1 MPTAQE
7 NNKTWLDPANL
18 WIGNIDSGEFHGQ
31 KLLPV
36 TSPLIRASSSLEFHP
51 AGLFSEEIFGQV
63 GTPDRMSKFGY
74 IDLRTTVLHP
84 LIYLNL
90 VKLKAFYGEIL
101 SGRGYGKFDQKEG
114 ELVRC
119 SASDPDAR
127 TGYKWFLD
135 QLPNLKLAKNN
146 SQRQNDRIDLLLKY
160 RDKYTISKM
169 PVMPAGLRDM
179 KVDEAKPSSDS
190 INAIYTSLIHYTL
203 ALPESGGTDEI
214 FDGLRYS
221 IQKKIGMLYD
231 YVMNLLEGKFGY
243 FQRKFASRNLAL
255 GTRNVISTANLAAY
269 NPNDPQAI
277 KVDEVK
283 VPTFQ
288 ASKMFLPLV
297 IYWVKKAFF
306 SDVFSSSN
314 DQVALLD
321 REHFKLSYQPITEL
335 EKTKFLTG
343 DGIEK
348 FVSLFRDTSF
358 RFKPVSV
365 LNADN
370 KPFFM
375 YVVYDAGADIWI
387 DRSLDEIR
395 TIFEREHRY
404 FDESKIRPL
413 TYFELMY
420 ISTFLATRERCATVT
435 RYPVT
440 DTKSTVPCKVH
451 LVSTN
456 PGRKVRLHNAADNTV
471 VLLPEYPIMNQAA
484 VDSLVLHPSI
494 LGGLGAD
501 FDGNCVSG
509 ESWVRLRYMTDWL
522 ERCGVYGEKLSYF
535 QAQKLYDDPDGFVVA
550 EIQIKH
556 FPIVGEPHVDKNGAL
571 VYDVPYGCYVTSF
584 NPDACEETWEEIT
597 TFTVEQGCEAIE
609 VKTSSRKIVLSSN
622 DSMAVFSWVDG
633 SIVRV
638 SPRLQSEH
646 YLIPCMKKASV
657 PFGHLGTFSNG
668 FTFGDYFAKND
679 RIDGYDCTCCLHH
692 CIYKHRWDLPIPPGC
707 ESWFDGN
714 DHVSIPFGSICPVL
728 ERQPS
733 VELTRAYLSDKSENF
748 LYGLLCG
755 MLDAKGDWRKCQRA
769 DKSEGLLI
777 RFWTRR
783 PEVRDGFLHLLWR
796 LGIRSTEYK
805 DPVVPDLIWITP
817 NEVDLWE
824 ARERLRFACQDHITL
839 FDEWLLCTA
848 PADNSDCVPL
858 THDEMEAIKAYAYVN
873 GDSTLVSK
881 LGTPF
886 TAIPRWM
893 LTNYAD
899 EIVSEL
905 PKAAARI
912 RNNDIV
918 WEPIVDKKFIGV
930 IPVYDF
936 QIETTKV
943 FQINDGV
950 VVYDTV
956 SANGVLSNEGNAEIY
971 KHLRSVGRY
980 VHPNGK
986 LIIGHPDT
994 IGLTIFNLTRPPEM
1008 K

>member
-1 MPTAQE
+1 MPTAQADAGFQ
-7 NNKTWLDPANL
+7 LDPANL
-18 WIGNIDSGEFHGQ
+18 WIGNIDSGTYGNQ
-31 KLLPV
+31 KLMQV

-90 VKLKAFYGEIL
+90 VKLKAFYGGIL
-101 SGRGYGKFDQKEG
+101 SGKGYGKFDAKEG
-114 ELVRC
+114 DLVRC
-119 SASDPDAR
+119 SASDPDAH

-135 QLPNLKLAKNN
+135 ELPRIKLAKNN

-160 RDKYTISKM
+160 RDKFTINKF

-179 KVDEAKPSSDS
+179 KVDEAKPASDS
-190 INAIYTSLIHYTL
+190 INAIYTSLLHYTL
-203 ALPESGGTDEI
+203 ALPEGGAVDEI

-283 VPTFQ
+283 VPTFE

-297 IYWVKKAFF
+297 IYWVKKSFF
-306 SDVFSSSN
+306 SQVFSSAN
-314 DQVALLD
+314 DQIALLEPD
-321 REHFKLSYQPITEL
+321 SYKLSYQPITEL
-335 EKTKFLTG
+335 EKTKFLTS
-343 DGIEK
+343 DGVEK
-348 FVSLFRDTSF
+348 LVSLFRDVSF
-358 RFKPVSV
+358 RFKPVTV
-365 LNADN
+365 QNAQN
-370 KPFFM
+370 RPFYM

-387 DRSLDEIR
+387 DRSLEEIKQ
-395 TIFEREHRY
+395 IFEREHRF
-404 FDESKIRPL
+404 FDETKVHPL

-420 ISTFLATRERCATVT
+420 VSTFLATRNRCATVT

-509 ESWVRLRYMTDWL
+509 ESWVRIRYMTDWL
-522 ERCGVYGEKLSYF
+522 ERCGVFGDLLSYF
-535 QAQKLYDDPDGFVVA
+535 QAHVIYDDPDGFVVS
-550 EIQIKH
+550 EIQIKY
-556 FPIVGEPHVDKNGAL
+556 FPMVGEYVKDKNGAH
-571 VYDVPYGCYVTSF
+571 VYEVPYGCYVASF
-584 NPDACEETWEEIT
+584 DASTCQETWEEIT
-597 TFTVEQGCEAIE
+597 TFTVEESCEAIR
-609 VKTSSRKIVLSSN
+609 VKTADREIVLSSN

-633 SIVRV
+633 SLVRV
-638 SPRLQSEH
+638 SPRLQSEN
-646 YLIPCMKKASV
+646 YVIPCMRKESIT
-657 PFGHLGTFSNG
+657 FGNVGTFSNG
-668 FTFGDYFAKND
+668 FTFGDYFAKHD
-679 RIDGYDCTCCLHH
+679 RTDGYDCGCCIHH
-692 CIYKHRWDLPIPPGC
+692 CVWKKKWDVPVP
-707 ESWFDGN
+707 SYAKDWFDGET
-714 DHVSIPFGSICPVL
+714 HISIPFGSICPVL
-728 ERQPS
+728 DQLPLI
-733 VELTRAYLSDKSENF
+733 ELKRTYLNNKSERF

-755 MLDAKGDWRKCQRA
+755 MLDAKAEWRKTLRD
-769 DKSEGLLI
+769 DKTEGLQI
-777 RFWTRR
+777 RFWTRQKDVK
-783 PEVRDGFLHLLWR
+783 EGFLHLLWR

-805 DPVVPDLIWITP
+805 DKIVPDLIWITL
-817 NEVDLWE
+817 NECDLWQ
-824 ARERLRFACQDHITL
+824 AREHLRFACQENIALYDWWIQLTEPH
-839 FDEWLLCTA
+839 DYA
-848 PADNSDCVPL
+848 DCVPL
-858 THDEMEAIKAYAYVN
+858 THEEAEAIKPYARIKSDMELVTQLNAPFPYV
-873 GDSTLVSK
+873 
-881 LGTPF
+881 
-886 TAIPRWM
+886 PRWM
-893 LTNYAD
+893 LVNYTS
-899 EIVSEL
+899 EITEEL
-905 PKAAARI
+905 PAATARI
-912 RNNDIV
+912 VNNDIS
-918 WEPIVDKKFIGV
+918 WECIVDKEFAGV

-956 SANGVLSNEGNAEIY
+956 SANGVLSNEGNEEIH

-994 IGLTIFNLTRPPEM
+994 IGLTLFNLTRDPAM
-1008 K
+1008 A